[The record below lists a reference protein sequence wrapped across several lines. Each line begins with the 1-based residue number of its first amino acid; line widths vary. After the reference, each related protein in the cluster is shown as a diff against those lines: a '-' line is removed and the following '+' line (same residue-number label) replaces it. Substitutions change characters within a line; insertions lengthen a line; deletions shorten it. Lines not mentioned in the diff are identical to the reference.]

1 MGSRSQTCS
10 SYRMVL
16 SSTGGHWKRPI
27 NRMYSYNYQVGES
40 YYLPM
45 TSYLDTKTEGE
56 QVKSDLP
63 GPLSFSERIAVN
75 ALNDTPLPQETK
87 SHLTLRKIKSYI
99 WMVRMTKS
107 SRLTYS
113 STTASI

>member
-1 MGSRSQTCS
+1 MTSYLDTKTEGSRSQTCS

-27 NRMYSYNYQVGES
+27 NRMYSYNYQAGES

-75 ALNDTPLPQETK
+75 ALNDT
-87 SHLTLRKIKSYI
+87 
-99 WMVRMTKS
+99 MVRMTKS